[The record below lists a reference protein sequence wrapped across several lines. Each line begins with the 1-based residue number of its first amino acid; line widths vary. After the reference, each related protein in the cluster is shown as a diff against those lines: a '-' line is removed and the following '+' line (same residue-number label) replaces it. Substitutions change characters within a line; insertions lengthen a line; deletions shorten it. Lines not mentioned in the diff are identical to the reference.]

1 MEIRVDAPTPTIAP
15 NAAPKFMNGK
25 VMASPEMA
33 KGPTPCPMKML
44 STILYKEE
52 AVIAMMAGV
61 AYCIS
66 NLPMGC
72 VPNSVAFLFCA
83 IDLLFMFKFYTKV

>member
-1 MEIRVDAPTPTIAP
+1 MRVEAPTPTIAP
-15 NAAPKFMNGK
+15 KAAPKFMKGK

-33 KGPTPCPMKML
+33 NGPTPCPMKML
-44 STILYKEE
+44 STMLYKEL
-52 AVIAMMAGV
+52 AVMAIMAGM

-72 VPNSVAFLFCA
+72 VPSSVAFLF
-83 IDLLFMFKFYTKV
+83 